1 MSTLPAKSPDDV
13 VVLDALRTPIG
24 KARGS
29 LARVRPDDMAA
40 HVLRALLGRN
50 GAAKEATTEVILGA
64 TNQAGEDNRNIARM
78 AALLADLP
86 YEVTGV
92 TVNRLCGSGLEA
104 VIQSA
109 RALAFG
115 DHEVMVAGGVESMSR
130 APYAFS
136 KADEAF
142 PRKPPTVYDTS
153 LGWRF
158 QNPKMAERFPLIGM
172 GMTAENVAEEYGVS
186 RADQDAFAASSHHKA
201 AAAWEAGA
209 FDDEVV
215 PVTVPPAHRKAQP
228 TTVERDECIRPD
240 SSVEDL
246 AKLRTV
252 FKDDGTVTAGNASP
266 LNDGA
271 AMVLLASRRWAEANG
286 RKPIAR
292 FLASASAGVHPN
304 VMGIGPVPSTRKALA
319 RLGLSAKDLDVV
331 ELNEAFAAQ
340 SLACVRELD
349 LDPAKVNVL
358 GGAIALGHPI
368 GCSGARIVGTLMTAM
383 RREDATL
390 GLATLCIGVG
400 QGLAAIFEREH

>member
-1 MSTLPAKSPDDV
+1 MSLPDKSPDDV
-13 VVLDALRTPIG
+13 VVIDALRTPIG

-40 HVLRALLGRN
+40 HVLRALLERN
-50 GAAKEATTEVILGA
+50 GAAKEAVTEVILGA

-104 VIQSA
+104 VIQCA

-115 DHEVMVAGGVESMSR
+115 DHDVMVAGGVESMTR
-130 APYAFS
+130 APYAYP

-158 QNPKMAERFPLIGM
+158 QNPKMAERFPLLGM
-172 GMTAENVAEEYGVS
+172 GMTAENVAAEYGVS
-186 RADQDAFAASSHHKA
+186 REDQDAFAVSSHKKA
-201 AAAWEAGA
+201 AAAWEANA
-209 FDDEVV
+209 FADEVV
-215 PVTVPPAHRKAQP
+215 SITAPPAHRKAKP
-228 TTVERDECIRPD
+228 TEVTTDESIRAD
-240 SSVEDL
+240 SSVEAL

-252 FKDDGTVTAGNASP
+252 FKADGTVTAGNASP

-271 AMVLLASRRWAEANG
+271 AVVLLTSRRWAEANG
-286 RKPIAR
+286 CTPIAR
-292 FLASASAGVHPN
+292 FLGSASAGVHPN
-304 VMGIGPVPSTRKALA
+304 VMGIGPIPSTKKVLK
-319 RLGLSAKDLDVV
+319 RLGLEPGDLDVI
-331 ELNEAFAAQ
+331 ELNEAFASQ
-340 SLACVRELD
+340 SLACVREIGLD
-349 LDPAKVNVL
+349 QEKVNVL

-383 RREDATL
+383 KRQDAAL

-400 QGLAAIFEREH
+400 QGLAAVFERES